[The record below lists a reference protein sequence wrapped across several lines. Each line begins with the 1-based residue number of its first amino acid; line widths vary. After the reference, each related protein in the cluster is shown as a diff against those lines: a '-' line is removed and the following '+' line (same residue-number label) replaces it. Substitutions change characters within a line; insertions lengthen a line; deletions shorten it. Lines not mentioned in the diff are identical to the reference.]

1 MKPVINK
8 KQQKEVAKL
17 KKLVASN
24 RAKEEK
30 LFEGLVSSMHLN
42 NDAEVEALFDHIYND
57 VDWCVE
63 YSKE

>member
-1 MKPVINK
+1 
-8 KQQKEVAKL
+8 L

-30 LFEGLVSSMHLN
+30 LFEGLVYSMHLK